1 MPRAD
6 GGMPPPPDGDVIQV
20 VEPPAGP
27 GPVVMASPHSG
38 RHYPDWFL
46 AMTDLPLAVLRQS
59 EDGFM
64 DQLVARGAGTTTAW
78 LEARFPRS
86 FVDVN
91 REPYEL
97 DPAMFSD
104 PLPSYVN
111 HRSPRV
117 SAGLGTV
124 ARFAGSQRR
133 IYRNKLRFDD
143 AVSRINTYYRPYH
156 AALRGLLQTAV
167 AQHGFVVLLD
177 CHSMPSTRPNNG
189 GGREKLCDIVLGDNY
204 RAACAP
210 AVTTLAEQLFQQH
223 GFSTARNAPYAGGF
237 VTQHYGK
244 PRSGVH
250 VLQIEINRKLYMD
263 EVTHLTE
270 PGWER
275 IGDLLGMLSTAI
287 ASLTLKRDILIQ
299 KDQKMNFPTLLK

>member
-1 MPRAD
+1 
-6 GGMPPPPDGDVIQV
+6 
-20 VEPPAGP
+20 
-27 GPVVMASPHSG
+27 
-38 RHYPDWFL
+38 
-46 AMTDLPLAVLRQS
+46 MTDLPLAILRQS

-64 DQLVARGAGTTTAW
+64 DQLVARAAGTETAW

-104 PLPSYVN
+104 PLPSYIN

-117 SAGLGTV
+117 CAGLGTV
-124 ARFAGSQRR
+124 ALFAGSQRR

-143 AVSRINTYYRPYH
+143 VIGRINTYYRPYH
-156 AALRGLLQTAV
+156 AALRDLLQTAV
-167 AQHGFVVLLD
+167 GKHGYAVLLD
-177 CHSMPSTRPNNG
+177 CHSMPSTRLNNG
-189 GGREKLCDIVLGDNY
+189 GAREELCDIVLGDNY
-204 RAACAP
+204 CTACAP
-210 AVTTLAEQLFQQH
+210 AVTTLAEQLFQKY
-223 GFSTARNAPYAGGF
+223 GYSTARNAPYAGGF

-263 EVTHLTE
+263 EIAHLTR
-270 PGWER
+270 PGWEQ
-275 IGDLLGMLSTAI
+275 IGDLLGILSAAI
-287 ASLTLKRDILIQ
+287 TSLPLEPDSLRRNQSRAD
-299 KDQKMNFPTLLK
+299 PRP